1 MDNPLQRVT
10 IGGEERELLYT
21 LSLYKVLNDRKQQ
34 IVIEKGASWV
44 EVTNAFLRVMYA
56 AHLNAIQVRQIDDP
70 AYNPTPAKFM
80 DFVIWSESNNK
91 EFTHQFK
98 LCYKFITGKELD
110 EDIKKKTIPTQEEA
124 KMQKKTSIWSKIGG
138 IFKISS

>member
-70 AYNPTPAKFM
+70 AYNPTPAKYM
-80 DFVIWSESNNK
+80 DFVIWSESNDK
-91 EFTHQFK
+91 EFTHQLK

-110 EDIKKKTIPTQEEA
+110 EDIKKKTIPNQEET
-124 KMQKKTSIWSKIGG
+124 KMQKKISIWSKIGG

>member
-80 DFVIWSESNNK
+80 DFVIWSEQQPE
-91 EFTHQFK
+91 EFGKQMK
-98 LCYKFITGKELD
+98 LCYKFITGKEL
-110 EDIKKKTIPTQEEA
+110 ELEKKKTIPTQEQT
-124 KMQKKTSIWSKIGG
+124 KMQKKISIWRKIGR
-138 IFKISS
+138 IFKIS